1 MASECIPGGAEF
13 AAIGAGVALRES
25 VLAFDVLVKHSLVL
39 GVVRTGQAAPEGD
52 SLHLLAHHLGLD
64 LTCRRNVS
72 FLFQLNTLSL
82 GMTYYGARADV
93 FCQTFG

>member
-1 MASECIPGGAEF
+1 M
-13 AAIGAGVALRES
+13 RYS

-64 LTCRRNVS
+64 LTWWRKVS
-72 FLFQLNTLSL
+72 FLFQLKPLKL
-82 GMTYYGARADV
+82 RDDLLWV
-93 FCQTFG
+93 